1 MENLTIKEATYLME
15 MMRERIKAMPKTL
28 EPDKFQMDLL
38 YKLDRIVKKELEVK
52 GVYYRN
58 LPYKS

>member
-28 EPDKFQMDLL
+28 EPDKSIWNLL